1 MFLPSF
7 IACSAGRKS
16 IRGVLSL
23 EKLKHGR
30 VCLPCCSRGSALIPP
45 CCAALP
51 WILCPVETKIRE
63 KQADTCSPGTVILT
77 LAVVSSWCKA

>member
-1 MFLPSF
+1 MF
-7 IACSAGRKS
+7 SAQLHSLLCREEKYPWCL
-16 IRGVLSL
+16 VLK
-23 EKLKHGR
+23 KLKHRR

-45 CCAALP
+45 SCTALP
-51 WILCPVETKIRE
+51 WLSCPVETKIRE